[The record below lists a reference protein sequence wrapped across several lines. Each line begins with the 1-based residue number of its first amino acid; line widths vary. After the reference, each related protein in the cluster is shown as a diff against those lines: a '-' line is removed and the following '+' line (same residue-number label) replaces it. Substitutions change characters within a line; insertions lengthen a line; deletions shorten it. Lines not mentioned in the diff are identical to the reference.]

1 MAKNQK
7 GILSQ
12 RKGWDRAKRH
22 GVADRERIDEKEK
35 IKAPGVFPSGLVS
48 LFSATLSTPC
58 WLEGP
63 GVSASGCPLS
73 PVCVVRH
80 ALTGLCVQVQSCQ
93 RRLNKW
99 LHVFLYV
106 LCVCFWGF
114 FLRFC
119 MLHSNI
125 WRCFSNPPVFTFL
138 LHVVLE
144 CPLCP
149 LLPRGAMLGKCLWLQ
164 VCGEE
169 FQSADPPAPAAA
181 LWHRVVRLFR
191 QAGRMRSCPAWDEVE
206 LRINCLLC
214 CWRDDMPQEQRDQAY
229 PYTKKVKQTKKNHRP
244 AAAAPSTQHELPFVF
259 FLLPQPMHTM
269 TLKLL
274 LIYSL
279 FLLQ

>member
-35 IKAPGVFPSGLVS
+35 INAPGVFPSGLVS

-63 GVSASGCPLS
+63 GVSASWCPLS

-114 FLRFC
+114 FC
-119 MLHSNI
+119 
-125 WRCFSNPPVFTFL
+125 VFACCIQTSGDVFPTL
-138 LHVVLE
+138 L
-144 CPLCP
+144 
-149 LLPRGAMLGKCLWLQ
+149 
-164 VCGEE
+164 
-169 FQSADPPAPAAA
+169 
-181 LWHRVVRLFR
+181 
-191 QAGRMRSCPAWDEVE
+191 
-206 LRINCLLC
+206 CLLSFYMWFLSVHC
-214 CWRDDMPQEQRDQAY
+214 VPSSLAVRCWVSVCDYRCVEKSSRVPIHQ
-229 PYTKKVKQTKKNHRP
+229 P
-244 AAAAPSTQHELPFVF
+244 
-259 FLLPQPMHTM
+259 LPQPSDTELRGPSGRLDAWGVAQREMRWSSGLTVCSVAEGMTCRRSKEIKHTH
-269 TLKLL
+269 TQRK
-274 LIYSL
+274 
-279 FLLQ
+279 